1 MAQNKVTA
9 QIVIKSRATGAVVD
23 AYEFEFEV
31 GATRAEQALVASY
44 IKRLAG
50 EAMLNAVQVDAL
62 VKTDI
67 PGDEGAMRDIL
78 GKPSAPEWQGVTAEV
93 IDVEPS

>member
-1 MAQNKVTA
+1 MAQNKVIA

-31 GATRAEQALVASY
+31 GETRAEQALVASY
-44 IKRLAG
+44 ITRLAG

-67 PGDEGAMRDIL
+67 PGDEGTMRDIL

-93 IDVEPS
+93 IDMEPS

>member
-1 MAQNKVTA
+1 MAQNKVIA
-9 QIVIKSRATGAVVD
+9 QIVIKSRATGAAVD

-31 GATRAEQALVASY
+31 GETRAEQALVASY

-67 PGDEGAMRDIL
+67 PGDEGVMRDIL

>member
-31 GATRAEQALVASY
+31 GETRAEQALVASY
-44 IKRLAG
+44 IQRLAG

>member
-9 QIVIKSRATGAVVD
+9 QLVIKSRATGAVVD
-23 AYEFEFEV
+23 AYEFDFEV
-31 GATRAEQALVASY
+31 GATRAEQALVAAH

-50 EAMLNAVQVDAL
+50 EALLNAVSIDAL
-62 VKTDI
+62 VKTNI
-67 PGDEGAMRDIL
+67 PGDEGVMRDIL
-78 GKPSAPEWQGVTAEV
+78 GRPSAEIWQDVSTEV